1 MNKQLTGNR
10 VSFKSEIEN
19 FKVKGSMVTINITA
33 DAKKID
39 LNQLGKIA
47 ENGLVVD
54 LTSVQTELLDEP
66 QKENSNE
73 K

>member
-33 DAKKID
+33 DAKK
-39 LNQLGKIA
+39 
-47 ENGLVVD
+47 
-54 LTSVQTELLDEP
+54 
-66 QKENSNE
+66 
-73 K
+73 

>member
-1 MNKQLTGNR
+1 MQ
-10 VSFKSEIEN
+10 
-19 FKVKGSMVTINITA
+19 
-33 DAKKID
+33 KKID

-66 QKENSNE
+66 EKENG
-73 K
+73 

>member
-10 VSFKSEIEN
+10 VSFNSEIEN
-19 FKVKGSMVTINITA
+19 FKVKGSMVTINLTA
-33 DAKKID
+33 NVKEID

-66 QKENSNE
+66 EKENG
-73 K
+73 